1 MLSQMN
7 LDDRTFKDMVESAK
21 KMIPGLIPEWTDE
34 NHHDPG
40 ITLIELFA
48 WLIEMQQYY
57 LDRVTTKNE
66 LKFLK
71 LLGIKPKSV
80 ALAKS
85 NVTFDNPLKNT
96 YLPVGTP
103 LGARG
108 EVFETTQG
116 YFLLSAKIEKVI
128 SVCEKQIWD
137 YTEQNNEW
145 GTAFYPFGNEA
156 KSGSRLY
163 IGLNEAL
170 PEGINIHISLNVFE
184 DYPVPA
190 VIPSE
195 GEFIPSA
202 KLIWKYYDGNEWRNI
217 NVIKDSTYNLHFKGQ
232 LIFSIDKPMM
242 PLQLEYLPEAERY
255 WLCCIVEEDGYEIA
269 PKLCELGFNTVEVIH
284 RNTLCNFY
292 HFSATGKPNQQY
304 IHSGHLA
311 LTGKCCVQTKE
322 IIEDNEVWVNWERVD
337 SLSKSKPAD
346 RHFELN
352 LDFIK
357 NYCSILF
364 GDGTNGKIPDE
375 GIDNIRFISC
385 SHSFEESALIAGSNG
400 LPNQKVKTN
409 IRDIISDSFKI
420 QVGQKLKGI
429 NGFCWADW
437 IRVDNF
443 DNSTPTDKHY
453 ILNDDTGE
461 ILFGDNERGAIPQS
475 LEMNNI
481 SIISCQTGGM
491 EKGNV
496 KTNEINEVCSE
507 IDSLRDI
514 QVLKSTPA
522 EGGNSKE
529 SIQDAKQRARREL
542 KELYKA
548 VTCEDYEELAKMT
561 PGLRVAKV
569 KAIPL
574 FEPGLKGYPD
584 NHVKAKVCV
593 VAVPF
598 STVEKPLPSKQFL
611 ENMRRHLDKFRL
623 ITTEVEV
630 IPPEYVKIT
639 VSAVVVV
646 EQHINL
652 NSQKIKDALKEM
664 LSPVGGGEESEGWDF
679 GRTVYKGDI
688 YGRIKQISGVE
699 YVRDLKIQ
707 FEGRAAEIDS
717 GGDVR
722 LHPHAIVYSGEH
734 KIHVINKTKR

>member
-1 MLSQMN
+1 MLPQIN

-57 LDRVTTKNE
+57 LDRVTSKNE

-71 LLGIKPKSV
+71 LLGVKPKSV

-85 NVTFDNPLKNT
+85 YVTFDNILKNT
-96 YLPVGTP
+96 YLPLGTP
-103 LGARG
+103 LGARD
-108 EVFETTQG
+108 ETFETIQG
-116 YFLLSAKIEKVI
+116 SFLISAKIEKVL

-156 KSGSRLY
+156 KKGSRLY

-170 PEGINIHISLNVFE
+170 PDKTNIHISLNVFE

-190 VIPSE
+190 VIPNE

-202 KLIWKYYDGNEWRNI
+202 KLLWKYYDGNEWRNVNI
-217 NVIKDSTYNLHFKGQ
+217 NRDSTYNLHFKGQ
-232 LIFSIDKPMM
+232 IFFSIDKPMM
-242 PLQLEYLPEAERY
+242 PLQLEFSPDAERY

-284 RNTLCNFY
+284 RNTLCKFY
-292 HFSATGKPNQQY
+292 HFSSTGKPNQKY
-304 IHSGHLA
+304 IHSSHLA
-311 LTGKCCVQTKE
+311 LTGKCNIQVKE
-322 IIEDNEVWVNWERVD
+322 RSEDNEVWVNWERVD
-337 SLSKSKPAD
+337 NLAKSKPTD
-346 RHFELN
+346 KHFELN
-352 LDFIK
+352 LDFINNK
-357 NYCSILF
+357 CAILF
-364 GDGTNGKIPDE
+364 GDGENGKIPND
-375 GIDNIRFISC
+375 GIDNIRLITC
-385 SHSFEESALIAGSNG
+385 AHSFYDTALIAGSDG
-400 LPNQKVKTN
+400 LPNQKIKTN
-409 IRDIISDSFKI
+409 IRDIITDSFKI

-429 NGFCWADW
+429 SSLCWEDW
-437 IRVDNF
+437 MKVDNF
-443 DNSTPTDKHY
+443 DSSAPTDKHY

-461 ILFGDNERGAIPQS
+461 IIFGDNERGAIPQN
-475 LEMNNI
+475 LGINNI

-496 KTNEINEVCSE
+496 KTNEINEIYSE

-514 QVLKSTPA
+514 HVLKSTPA
-522 EGGNSKE
+522 EGGKNKE

-542 KELYKA
+542 KKLYKA
-548 VTCEDYEELAKMT
+548 VTCEDYEEIAKMT

-569 KAIPL
+569 RAIPL
-574 FEPGLKGYPD
+574 YEPGLKGYPT
-584 NHVKAKVCV
+584 NHVEAKVCIV
-593 VAVPF
+593 VVPY
-598 STVEKPLPSKQFL
+598 STAEKPLPSKAFI
-611 ENMRRHLDKFRL
+611 ENMRRYLDKFRL

-630 IPPEYVKIT
+630 VPPEYVKIT

-646 EQHINL
+646 EQHINI
-652 NSQKIKDALKEM
+652 NSKKIIDALKEM
-664 LSPVGGGEESEGWDF
+664 LSPVGSGEESEGWDF

-688 YGRIKQISGVE
+688 YGRIKQIDGVE

-707 FEGRAAEIDS
+707 FEGRAAETDS
-717 GGDVR
+717 GGDIR
-722 LHPHAIVYSGEH
+722 LYPHAIVYSGEH
-734 KIHVINKTKR
+734 KIHVINKTKI